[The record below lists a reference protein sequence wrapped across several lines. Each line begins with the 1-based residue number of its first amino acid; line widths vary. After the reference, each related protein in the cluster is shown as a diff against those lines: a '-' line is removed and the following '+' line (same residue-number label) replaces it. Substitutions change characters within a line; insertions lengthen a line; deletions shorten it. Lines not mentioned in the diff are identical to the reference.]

1 MNAAEGRMYGTTLTR
16 RMETTA
22 AELDSLDKAKAPYE
36 KKAKVIRSAKLP
48 KALYGCE
55 VAPVNETA
63 LRQLRTAVTKT
74 VTFTTEQRSSDLTFA
89 TASHGPDLDPES
101 SIFARRATALSRF
114 INKSVQ
120 NEERVKTIMK
130 AYRKN
135 GEPGIYVDEEQ
146 LREKKIA
153 GDPATAERA
162 EVRNQCLKV
171 QWVFYWSRCICR
183 LPH

>member
-1 MNAAEGRMYGTTLTR
+1 M
-16 RMETTA
+16 
-22 AELDSLDKAKAPYE
+22 
-36 KKAKVIRSAKLP
+36 IRSAKLP

-63 LRQLRTAVTKT
+63 LRKLRTAVTKT

-101 SIFARRATALSRF
+101 SIFARRATALRRF

-130 AYRKN
+130 AYRNN

-146 LREKKIA
+146 LMEKKIA
-153 GDPATAERA
+153 GGRRRRRERRLGTSA
-162 EVRNQCLKV
+162 SLKV
-171 QWVFYWSRCICR
+171 QWVFYWSHCIYR
-183 LPH
+183 LPR